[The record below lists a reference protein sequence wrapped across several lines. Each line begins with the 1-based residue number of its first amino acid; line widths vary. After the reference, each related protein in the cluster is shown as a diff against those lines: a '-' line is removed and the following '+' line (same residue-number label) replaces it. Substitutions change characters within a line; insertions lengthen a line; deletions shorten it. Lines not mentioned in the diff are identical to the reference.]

1 MLAIELAK
9 LPPPT
14 PASDDTIS
22 RVANETPGFS
32 TIAVATVGTSSRAA
46 LMIVQLRPPNRAT
59 AKVYGNRTKA
69 PSAVGSVVS
78 RNLPAGSIP
87 NTGSGR
93 NSTSTDHRLQIE
105 KPMCSEKTEKNRLRR
120 ATHRAG
126 PLPELR
132 VLRAPV
138 LDPARSARWRRGRG
152 GGRGG
157 RRRAGGCGHASTVA
171 AAGFPAVATRGN
183 PCSVSPTDAAP
194 VW

>member
-46 LMIVQLRPPNRAT
+46 LMIVQLRPPNFAT
-59 AKVYGNRTKA
+59 AKVYGSRTNE

-78 RNLPAGSIP
+78 RNLPAGSMP

-105 KPMCSEKTEKNRLRR
+105 KPMCSENTENDRLRR
-120 ATHRAG
+120 ATRRPVPAQKAGSSGRQSSIHRDLRTAG
-126 PLPELR
+126 AATD
-132 VLRAPV
+132 VGV
-138 LDPARSARWRRGRG
+138 RG
-152 GGRGG
+152 GATM
-157 RRRAGGCGHASTVA
+157 RRTLASP
-171 AAGFPAVATRGN
+171 GFPAVPPRLRR
-183 PCSVSPTDAAP
+183 CSVSLTAADP
-194 VW
+194 LW